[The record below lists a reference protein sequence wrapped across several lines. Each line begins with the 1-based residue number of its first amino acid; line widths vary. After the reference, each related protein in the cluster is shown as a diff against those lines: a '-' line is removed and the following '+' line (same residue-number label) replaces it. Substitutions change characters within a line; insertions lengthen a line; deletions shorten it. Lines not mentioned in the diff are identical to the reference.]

1 MKNLVVRIDVALL
14 LVLTIALMVHA
25 GSVVATSSTTTYVLG
40 VTNPLDPLVVDLQSL
55 TSSVTLLPSVSALS
69 SIGGN
74 SILFIDG
81 SWLATAS
88 SLDPT
93 ILSSVVKTVLTG
105 IPTVVVRGNPA
116 ILENSVSGLMKFS
129 TPNLPLI
136 SDGVQIT
143 GALADGTRQATSL
156 KVIDGFDYAVGAEF
170 QWAQQQLARAVAPI
184 TLAPMGT
191 STKSSGPAIIPQDTS
206 TAPAPSWS
214 FVIKLTTNTG
224 DYFKPYGRVSTTFTV
239 FRLENSQSGSFKWY
253 NFFFNQTLQ
262 PGIQIYGNSSYRN
275 YLEQNFAQVN
285 NQNSNLFVAHGPAAL
300 FNAGPAV
307 VTYSI
312 GTQAGAFNAAVTS
325 NQTTSYFLK
334 NTNVTDTSSGSNLS
348 WLHSING
355 GTSVGKLTIQVIPG
369 WTDKVMMGS
378 PVDLQGS
385 VTTTFAIFNGGGTVT
400 NTRSTYMQFSAFGG

>member
-1 MKNLVVRIDVALL
+1 MKNLVVTIDVALL
-14 LVLTIALMVHA
+14 LALTIALMVHA

-55 TSSVTLLPSVSALS
+55 TSQVTLLPSVSGLA

-74 SILFIDG
+74 SILFVDG

-93 ILSSVVKTVLTG
+93 VLSAVVQTALSGV
-105 IPTVVVRGNPA
+105 PTIVVRGNPA
-116 ILENSVSGLMKFS
+116 ILENSVTGLMKFP

-136 SDGVQIT
+136 SDGLQIT

-156 KVIDGFDYAVGAEF
+156 KVIAGFDYAVGAEF
-170 QWAQQQLARAVAPI
+170 QWAQQQLARAGAPI
-184 TLAPMGT
+184 TLAPLGT
-191 STKSSGPAIIPQDTS
+191 SIQSSGPAIVPQDTS

-214 FVIKLTTNTG
+214 YVIKVTTDTG
-224 DYFKPYGRVSTTFTV
+224 DYFKPYGRVATTFTV
-239 FRLENSQSGSFKWY
+239 FQLQNSGSGSFKWY

-262 PGIQIYGNSSYRN
+262 PGIQVYGSNYRN
-275 YLEQNFAQVN
+275 YLEQSYVQMN
-285 NQNSNLFVAHGPAAL
+285 NRTSNLLTDHGPAAL
-300 FNAGPAV
+300 SNAGPTV

-312 GTQAGAFNAAVTS
+312 GTHAGVLDAAVTS
-325 NQTTSYFLK
+325 NQTMTYFLK
-334 NTNVTDTSSGSNLS
+334 NTNVTDTSSGSNVS
-348 WLHSING
+348 WVHSING
-355 GTSVGKLTIQVIPG
+355 GTSVGKLTIQIIPG

-385 VTTTFAIFNGGGTVT
+385 FTTTFASFNGGTVT
-400 NTRSTYMQFSAFGG
+400 DTQSTYVQFSAYGG

>member
-1 MKNLVVRIDVALL
+1 MKNLVVTIDVALL
-14 LVLTIALMVHA
+14 LALTIALMVHA

-55 TSSVTLLPSVSALS
+55 TSQVTLLPSVSGLA

-74 SILFIDG
+74 SILFVDG

-93 ILSSVVKTVLTG
+93 VLSAVVQTALSGV
-105 IPTVVVRGNPA
+105 PTIVVRGNPA
-116 ILENSVSGLMKFS
+116 ILENSVTGLMKFP

-136 SDGVQIT
+136 SDGLQIT

-156 KVIDGFDYAVGAEF
+156 KVIAGFDYAVGAEF
-170 QWAQQQLARAVAPI
+170 QWAQQQLARAGAPI
-184 TLAPMGT
+184 TLAPLGT
-191 STKSSGPAIIPQDTS
+191 SIQSSGPAIVPQDTS

-214 FVIKLTTNTG
+214 YVIKVTTDTG
-224 DYFKPYGRVSTTFTV
+224 DYFKPYGRVATTFTV
-239 FRLENSQSGSFKWY
+239 FQLQNSGSGSFKWY

-262 PGIQIYGNSSYRN
+262 PGIQVYGSNYRN
-275 YLEQNFAQVN
+275 YLEQSYVQMN
-285 NQNSNLFVAHGPAAL
+285 NRTSNLLTDHGPAAL
-300 FNAGPAV
+300 SNAGPTV

-312 GTQAGAFNAAVTS
+312 GTHARVLDAAVTS
-325 NQTTSYFLK
+325 NQTMTYFLK
-334 NTNVTDTSSGSNLS
+334 NTNVTDTSSGSNVS
-348 WLHSING
+348 WVHSING
-355 GTSVGKLTIQVIPG
+355 GTSVGKLTIQIIPG

-385 VTTTFAIFNGGGTVT
+385 FTTTFASFNGGTVT
-400 NTRSTYMQFSAFGG
+400 DTQSTYVQFSAYGG